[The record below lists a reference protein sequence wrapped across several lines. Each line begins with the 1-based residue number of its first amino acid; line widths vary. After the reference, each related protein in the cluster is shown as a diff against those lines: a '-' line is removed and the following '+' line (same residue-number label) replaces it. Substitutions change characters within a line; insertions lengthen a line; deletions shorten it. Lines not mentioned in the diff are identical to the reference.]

1 MGMATKQIHTP
12 TYYVIRAI
20 VRAIFWGSL
29 SVALAMLLYFIT
41 KTSPLFADNNKPE
54 CNLVIERD
62 FTWDVNAFRW
72 AHGDIDPNNCRNLD
86 PIMRLE
92 MDGTWD
98 WNDDEIRG

>member
-1 MGMATKQIHTP
+1 MTTNQTHP
-12 TYYVIRAI
+12 PVYYFTRSI
-20 VRAIFWGSL
+20 VRFIFWGSL
-29 SVALAMLLYFIT
+29 SVGLAFLISLAVGN
-41 KTSPLFADNNKPE
+41 SPLFADNDKPE

-72 AHGDIDPNNCRNLD
+72 AHGEIDPNNCRNLD

-98 WNDDEIRG
+98 WRNTDIGE